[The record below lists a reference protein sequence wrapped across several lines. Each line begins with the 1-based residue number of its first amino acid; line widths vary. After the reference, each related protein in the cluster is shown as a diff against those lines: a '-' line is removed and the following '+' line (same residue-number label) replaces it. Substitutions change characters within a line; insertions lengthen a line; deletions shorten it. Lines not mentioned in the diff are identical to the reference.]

1 LKTSTN
7 KNALHLIRT
16 AKLEMIHVKGFASV
30 GLIAHSVQQALK
42 IQLEINSNPWSGV
55 SDNIVRT
62 IPILSKLE
70 DKQVPSRDSP
80 RRGIS

>member
-1 LKTSTN
+1 
-7 KNALHLIRT
+7 
-16 AKLEMIHVKGFASV
+16 MIHVKGFASV